1 MAIIVPGSQWA
12 TGIKELCEYTCQ
24 YCGSTQA
31 IEAHH
36 MRPKSISP
44 ELENDLENGIALCH
58 SCHLKAHGG
67 RYARHLSPMKYK
79 KADCEPVQEFVQRS
93 ISLLVPKGQRET
105 VEAIAAKHG
114 ETISGI
120 FCKALLTL
128 EGLTDWPVKAEDPE
142 QEPG

>member
-12 TGIKELCEYTCQ
+12 TGIKDLCEYTCQ

-93 ISLLVPKGQRET
+93 ISLLVPKGQKAT
-105 VEAIAAKHG
+105 IEAFAEKQG
-114 ETISGI
+114 ESVNGI
-120 FCKALLTL
+120 TTKALLAFM
-128 EGLTDWPVKAEDPE
+128 GLAEWPPI
-142 QEPG
+142 QEEEASTE